1 MRLATQLYRT
11 VKNSRREVP
20 PVLPELPGFVTVIG
34 TIPGDETSRAGTA
47 TVILVLLPEIR
58 FSLTV
63 PKFTQ
68 ASDWKFSPKI
78 VRLKGP
84 DPAVRL
90 AGLSGLS
97 TRIVGMP
104 PATPDVTTNSTSF
117 EDPPPGEG
125 FATTTL

>member
-1 MRLATQLYRT
+1 MT
-11 VKNSRREVP
+11 E
-20 PVLPELPGFVTVIG
+20 IG
-34 TIPGDETSRAGTA
+34 TTPGDETNRAGTV
-47 TVILVLLPEIR
+47 TVMLMSLPEIR

-84 DPAVRL
+84 EPATRL
-90 AGLSGLS
+90 SGLSGLS
-97 TRIVGMP
+97 TRMIGMP
-104 PATPDVTTNSTSF
+104 PTVRGDDELYFVRVTSARQ
-117 EDPPPGEG
+117 G